1 MLRVSDLKF
10 GYGDSQKSYKYDM
23 QLEKGEIASIM
34 GKSGSGKSTLFD
46 LIDGFLTPTSGSI
59 TLNDKELVGQSV
71 ESRPVSVLFQEH
83 NLFEHLSV
91 EKNVILGISRGIFDT
106 KADKKRVSQ
115 MLEEVGLK
123 GFEKKLVSSLSG
135 GEQQR
140 VALARV
146 LLRQEPILLLDEPFN
161 SLDEQTRLEMLE
173 LVREMTTKHALHT
186 LIITHNSSSAQKISD
201 RIYLMGDGVLE
212 PMVISD
218 D

>member
-1 MLRVSDLKF
+1 
-10 GYGDSQKSYKYDM
+10 
-23 QLEKGEIASIM
+23 
-34 GKSGSGKSTLFD
+34 
-46 LIDGFLTPTSGSI
+46 
-59 TLNDKELVGQSV
+59 VGQSV

-201 RIYLMGDGVLE
+201 KIYLMEDGVLE
-212 PMVISD
+212 SMVISD
-218 D
+218 

>member
-23 QLEKGEIASIM
+23 ELEKGEIASIM

-59 TLNDKELVGQSV
+59 ALDDEELVGQSV

-106 KADKKRVSQ
+106 KADKKRVSH

-201 RIYLMGDGVLE
+201 RIYLMEDGVLE
-212 PMVISD
+212 LTQLS
-218 D
+218 

>member
-201 RIYLMGDGVLE
+201 KIYLMEDGVFE
-212 PMVISD
+212 SMVISD
-218 D
+218 

>member
-23 QLEKGEIASIM
+23 ELEKGEIASIM

-59 TLNDKELVGQSV
+59 TLDDKELVGQSV
-71 ESRPVSVLFQEH
+71 ESRPVSVLFQEY

-106 KADKKRVSQ
+106 KADKKRVSH

-201 RIYLMGDGVLE
+201 RIYLMEDGVLE

-218 D
+218 